1 MASTGGV
8 KLGSTYDEARTRK
21 VNAEAEISELELA
34 KVRSLLVV
42 AEDVEKAWTDT
53 LSNLKAK
60 LTNIPSKAAP
70 LVASETEAGIIQAM
84 LADLINEALEELSTY
99 DPAVS
104 ASRTRK
110 PKEPFKESNAGAE
123 AAATPKRKR
132 VGRPSK
138 TTRLAD

>member
-8 KLGSTYDEARTRK
+8 KLGSSYDEARTRK

-70 LVASETEAGIIQAM
+70 LVASETEAGIIQSM

-99 DPAVS
+99 DPAIS
-104 ASRTRK
+104 AGRTRK
-110 PKEPFKESNAGAE
+110 PKKPSDASDAGSE
-123 AAATPKRKR
+123 ASATPKRKR
-132 VGRPSK
+132 VGRPRK
-138 TTRLAD
+138 TARLTD

>member
-8 KLGSTYDEARTRK
+8 KLGSSYDEARTRK

-70 LVASETEAGIIQAM
+70 LIASETEAGIIQAM

-99 DPAVS
+99 DPAIS
-104 ASRTRK
+104 AERTRK
-110 PKEPFKESNAGAE
+110 PKKPSESSDAGSE
-123 AAATPKRKR
+123 ASTATKRKR
-132 VGRPSK
+132 VGRPRK
-138 TTRLAD
+138 TARLTD